1 MAEQSRRF
9 WRGEEA
15 RSTRMQ
21 WTGVFFGAV
30 IGLVLAR
37 GHVLGAVFGALAG
50 LWFDLNS
57 GRLGAAHAG
66 GARGAGAVSEVFF
79 RATFLLM
86 GHVAKSDGRV
96 SEAEI
101 GAARRVM
108 QELALGP
115 QQIGLAIESF
125 TAGK

>member
-66 GARGAGAVSEVFF
+66 GARGDGA
-79 RATFLLM
+79 
-86 GHVAKSDGRV
+86 V

-125 TAGK
+125 TAGKSADFDLDACVEEL